1 MWLCNQDPFFTS
13 QNVII
18 NSVVAVVVVNVVKT
32 TSQNDE
38 NKKGRQRQVANA
50 MATLPLC
57 TIMTYGY

>member
-13 QNVII
+13 QNVIK
-18 NSVVAVVVVNVVKT
+18 NSVVVVVNVVKT